1 MTSSPSASRKASR
14 AEPRFTFLAATSLT
28 FLKPLLRKAMR
39 PVAARL
45 YEAGVTA
52 NQVTWTSLGGS
63 VLVGALLCR
72 FAVHSP
78 LFAILPAWLAA
89 RTAFAAID
97 GTLAIEFGQKSRLGS
112 VLNEAGDVVS
122 EIALF
127 SPLAFVAP
135 FSGPSIAVAVCF
147 AAMSE
152 FVGMA
157 GALLSGLRRLEGP
170 LGKADRSI
178 VLSLVAIAIAAY
190 GRLPEGAWGIVP
202 ALCVGLVITI
212 AVRAGRAGVVRR
224 IIPWGL
230 TNNNRSAGSL
240 FRGY

>member
-1 MTSSPSASRKASR
+1 MTSSPSASREASR

-28 FLKPLLRKAMR
+28 FLKPLLRKALR

-52 NQVTWTSLGGS
+52 NQVTWTSLVGS
-63 VLVGALLCR
+63 ILVGALLCR

-78 LFAILPAWLAA
+78 LFAILPTWLAA

-122 EIALF
+122 DIALF
-127 SPLAFVAP
+127 SPLAVAP
-135 FSGPSIAVAVCF
+135 FSGPSIAMAVCF

-157 GALLSGLRRLEGP
+157 GALLSGPRRLEGP

-178 VLSLVAIAIAAY
+178 VLSLVAIAIAAF
-190 GRLPEGAWGIVP
+190 GRLPKGAWVIVP
-202 ALCVGLVITI
+202 ALCVGLAITI
-212 AVRAGRAGVVRR
+212 WNRLRFALAERGSFAG
-224 IIPWGL
+224 
-230 TNNNRSAGSL
+230 
-240 FRGY
+240 

>member
-1 MTSSPSASRKASR
+1 MTSSPSASRKATR

-28 FLKPLLRKAMR
+28 FLKPLLRKALR
-39 PVAARL
+39 PDAARL

-52 NQVTWTSLGGS
+52 NQVTWISLGGS
-63 VLVGALLCR
+63 VRVGALLCR

-89 RTAFAAID
+89 RTVFAAID
-97 GTLAIEFGQKSRLGS
+97 GALAIEFGQKSRLGS

-122 EIALF
+122 DIALF

-135 FSGPSIAVAVCF
+135 FSGPSIALAVCF

-157 GALLSGLRRLEGP
+157 GALLSGPRRLEGP
-170 LGKADRSI
+170 LGEADRSI
-178 VLSLVAIAIAAY
+178 VLSLVAIVIAAY
-190 GRLPEGAWGIVP
+190 GRLPDGAWVIVP

-212 AVRAGRAGVVRR
+212 WNRFRFALAERGSFAG
-224 IIPWGL
+224 
-230 TNNNRSAGSL
+230 
-240 FRGY
+240 

>member
-28 FLKPLLRKAMR
+28 FLKPLLRKALR

-52 NQVTWTSLGGS
+52 NQVTWISLGGS

-157 GALLSGLRRLEGP
+157 GALLSGPRRLEGP

-212 AVRAGRAGVVRR
+212 WNRLRFALAERGSFAG
-224 IIPWGL
+224 
-230 TNNNRSAGSL
+230 
-240 FRGY
+240 

>member
-157 GALLSGLRRLEGP
+157 GALLSGPAGWKVRLARP
-170 LGKADRSI
+170 TDRSCSR
-178 VLSLVAIAIAAY
+178 LS
-190 GRLPEGAWGIVP
+190 R
-202 ALCVGLVITI
+202 
-212 AVRAGRAGVVRR
+212 
-224 IIPWGL
+224 
-230 TNNNRSAGSL
+230 
-240 FRGY
+240 

>member
-1 MTSSPSASRKASR
+1 MTSAPSASREASR
-14 AEPRFTFLAATSLT
+14 AEPRFTFLAVTSLT
-28 FLKPLLRKAMR
+28 FLKPLLRKALR

-52 NQVTWTSLGGS
+52 NQVTWTSLVGS

-72 FAVHSP
+72 FAVHYSS
-78 LFAILPAWLAA
+78 FAMLPAWLVA

-122 EIALF
+122 DIALF

-157 GALLSGLRRLEGP
+157 GALLSGPRRLEGP

-178 VLSLVAIAIAAY
+178 VLSLVAIVIAAY
-190 GRLPEGAWGIVP
+190 GGLPEGTWVIVP
-202 ALCVGLVITI
+202 ALCVGLLITI
-212 AVRAGRAGVVRR
+212 WNRLRFALAVRGSFAG
-224 IIPWGL
+224 
-230 TNNNRSAGSL
+230 
-240 FRGY
+240 

>member
-1 MTSSPSASRKASR
+1 MTSSPSASREASR

-28 FLKPLLRKAMR
+28 FLKPLLRKALR

-52 NQVTWTSLGGS
+52 NQVTWTSLVGS
-63 VLVGALLCR
+63 ILVGALLCR

-78 LFAILPAWLAA
+78 LFAILPTWLAA

-122 EIALF
+122 DIALF
-127 SPLAFVAP
+127 SPLAVAP
-135 FSGPSIAVAVCF
+135 FSGPSIAMAVCF

-157 GALLSGLRRLEGP
+157 GALLSGPRRLEGP
-170 LGKADRSI
+170 LGKAARSI
-178 VLSLVAIAIAAY
+178 VLSLVAIAIAAF
-190 GRLPEGAWGIVP
+190 GRLPKGAWVIVP
-202 ALCVGLVITI
+202 ALCVGLAITI
-212 AVRAGRAGVVRR
+212 WNRLRFALAERGSFAG
-224 IIPWGL
+224 
-230 TNNNRSAGSL
+230 
-240 FRGY
+240 

>member
-28 FLKPLLRKAMR
+28 FLKPLLRKALR

-52 NQVTWTSLGGS
+52 NQVTWISLGGS

-122 EIALF
+122 DILLF

-135 FSGPSIAVAVCF
+135 FSGPSIALAVCF

-152 FVGMA
+152 SVGMA
-157 GALLSGLRRLEGP
+157 GALLSGPRRLEGP

-212 AVRAGRAGVVRR
+212 WNRLRFALAERGSFAG
-224 IIPWGL
+224 
-230 TNNNRSAGSL
+230 
-240 FRGY
+240 

>member
-1 MTSSPSASRKASR
+1 MTSSPSASRKISR

-28 FLKPLLRKAMR
+28 FLKPLLRKALR

-52 NQVTWTSLGGS
+52 NQVTWISLGGS

-122 EIALF
+122 DIALF

-135 FSGPSIAVAVCF
+135 FSGPSILLAVCF

-157 GALLSGLRRLEGP
+157 GALLSGPRRLEGP
-170 LGKADRSI
+170 RGKADRSI

-190 GRLPEGAWGIVP
+190 GRLPEGTWVIVP
-202 ALCVGLVITI
+202 AFCVELLITI
-212 AVRAGRAGVVRR
+212 LNRLRFALAERGSFAG
-224 IIPWGL
+224 
-230 TNNNRSAGSL
+230 
-240 FRGY
+240 